1 MNNNKEKGSAIKN
14 KLIELE
20 TVLSNDSPSSLIK
33 LNQQNPI
40 RITRKMLSNLIPDLP
55 NNEECKKFCDYIFQT
70 NMSKTPKGIELRNLI
85 DEKFNQI
92 KSDETENK
100 DDDDEIIDEIIEEA
114 LEDGIEKAVEN
125 FVEESLEEQ
134 GPSQEE
140 NSISNITT
148 LVSHL
153 NDKMDILTNLVK
165 DITKNADEALQ
176 TSLMVKEK
184 MNDHNKKID
193 NVSQENGN
201 NVKKIDHLA
210 RVLEMFNKEEVED
223 NSSSTELRSAGGGAA
238 KEKSA
243 TELRSAGGGAAK
255 PTSAKPNKKSLEESA
270 NQQIR
275 MMLGLI

>member
-1 MNNNKEKGSAIKN
+1 MNNNNEKGSAIKN

-100 DDDDEIIDEIIEEA
+100 VDDDDEIIDEIIEEA

-148 LVSHL
+148 LVSQL

-223 NSSSTELRSAGGGAA
+223 NSSSTERS
-238 KEKSA
+238 
-243 TELRSAGGGAAK
+243 SAGGGAAK

>member
-1 MNNNKEKGSAIKN
+1 MNNNNEKGSAIKN

-55 NNEECKKFCDYIFQT
+55 NNEECKKFCDYIFKT

-85 DEKFNQI
+85 DDKFNQI
-92 KSDETENK
+92 KSDETENM
-100 DDDDEIIDEIIEEA
+100 DDDEIIDENIDEIIEEA

-134 GPSQEE
+134 GPKSSQEE
-140 NSISNITT
+140 NPIFL
-148 LVSHL
+148 LVSQL

-165 DITKNADEALQ
+165 DINKNADEALQ

-223 NSSSTELRSAGGGAA
+223 NSSSTERS
-238 KEKSA
+238 
-243 TELRSAGGGAAK
+243 SAGGGAAK

>member
-1 MNNNKEKGSAIKN
+1 
-14 KLIELE
+14 
-20 TVLSNDSPSSLIK
+20 
-33 LNQQNPI
+33 
-40 RITRKMLSNLIPDLP
+40 
-55 NNEECKKFCDYIFQT
+55 
-70 NMSKTPKGIELRNLI
+70 MSKTPKGIELRNLI

-92 KSDETENK
+92 KSDETENN
-100 DDDDEIIDEIIEEA
+100 DDDEIIDEIIEEA

-148 LVSHL
+148 LVSQL

-193 NVSQENGN
+193 KVSQENGN

-223 NSSSTELRSAGGGAA
+223 NLSS
-238 KEKSA
+238 KEKS
-243 TELRSAGGGAAK
+243 AK

-270 NQQIR
+270 NKQIQ